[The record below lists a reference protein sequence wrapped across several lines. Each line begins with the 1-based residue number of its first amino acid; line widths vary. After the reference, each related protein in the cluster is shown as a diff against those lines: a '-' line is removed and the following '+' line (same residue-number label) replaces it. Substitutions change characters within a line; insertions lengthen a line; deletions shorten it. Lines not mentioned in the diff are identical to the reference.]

1 MPSLKQQMLLVV
13 SHLLMSAHQLPH
25 TVTQL
30 WGADTYHW
38 AWSTLGESR
47 LCIPFCRTDVGLA
60 ETTCSSQ
67 VFQRFSFPSFSSFL
81 GRQPWEAHCLSSLPT
96 AQGNEKLK
104 KMLEKCYLNCLILCF
119 KKKSTYVFITSHVI
133 CFSYKV
139 AEESL
144 LTPTF
149 SYFDFY
155 LFKIPC
161 PFFNKNSLSRRYV
174 PGTSN
179 EMHKCRHSL
188 CSPKAYSLVR
198 DKNR

>member
-104 KMLEKCYLNCLILCF
+104 KMLESFRAISNPLQNHPFGMAFKLPSGHLQPIVWVKCSGCH
-119 KKKSTYVFITSHVI
+119 TSVDSH
-133 CFSYKV
+133 
-139 AEESL
+139 
-144 LTPTF
+144 PW
-149 SYFDFY
+149 
-155 LFKIPC
+155 
-161 PFFNKNSLSRRYV
+161 
-174 PGTSN
+174 
-179 EMHKCRHSL
+179 HSL
-188 CSPKAYSLVR
+188 KWLFLV
-198 DKNR
+198 NQGLLPL

>member
-1 MPSLKQQMLLVV
+1 
-13 SHLLMSAHQLPH
+13 MSAHQLPH

-30 WGADTYHW
+30 WGADTYRR

-67 VFQRFSFPSFSSFL
+67 VFQRVSLPSFSSFL

-104 KMLEKCYLNCLILCF
+104 KMLEKCYLNCLILCLF
-119 KKKSTYVFITSHVI
+119 IYVFITLHVI

-139 AEESL
+139 TEESL

-155 LFKIPC
+155 LFKIPY
-161 PFFNKNSLSRRYV
+161 PFFNKNSLSCLYV

-179 EMHKCRHSL
+179 EMDKCRHSL
-188 CSPKAYSLVR
+188 CCPKAYSLVT
-198 DKNR
+198 D